1 MSGHEQAPRVTNHY
15 VYRLHGAGGEV
26 IYVGRSVNVA
36 RRIAK
41 HNTFP
46 RKPWIEDVRSVSM
59 FGPLSREKAIAAERQ
74 EIARLQ
80 PSGNIALTA
89 RDHRPF
95 VAHMSTRETAP
106 ASAALTMAPD
116 QWIGALA
123 DAWWLG
129 HRDACNDCNCREDS
143 NPYHVRQRANG

>member
-1 MSGHEQAPRVTNHY
+1 MSKHETSRAVANHF
-15 VYRLHGAGGEV
+15 VYRLHGAASEV

-59 FGPLSREKAIAAERQ
+59 FGPLSREGAIAAERR

-80 PSGNIALTA
+80 PSGNVALTA

-95 VAHMSTRETAP
+95 VAHMSQQ
-106 ASAALTMAPD
+106 AAGGTWATER
-116 QWIGALA
+116 WKNESGALVTFTVDESGRVA
-123 DAWWLG
+123 FD
-129 HRDACNDCNCREDS
+129 RDALAMLLVAAGFAQQAD
-143 NPYHVRQRANG
+143 